1 MKAIISTRYGS
12 PQKYLKLKDVPK
24 PTPRD
29 NEVLVKIHAASV
41 NAADVEII
49 RGAWSM
55 RMQGPFRPRH
65 KIPGSDIAGIVESV
79 GKGVTKFK
87 AGDEVF
93 GDMFMSGF
101 GAFAEYKC
109 APEKEL
115 MRKPA
120 SMTFEEASTYPQ
132 SGLIAL
138 QGLRNKH
145 PVLPDQKVLINGAGG
160 GMGTF
165 AVQIAKYYEAE
176 VTAVDHTS
184 KMDMLREIGADHVM
198 DYTKEDYT
206 KTGKTYDLILDV
218 VARRSVKD
226 YERAL
231 SDNGNFV
238 VVGGSRA
245 TIFKVL
251 TMGRIITRKSNKKM
265 GLNDW
270 NSDKNEDMRFL
281 IELFE
286 VGKVRPVID
295 RTYSLS
301 KVPEAYRDLEEKHV
315 KGKIVI
321 TMEHN
326 NKT

>member
-1 MKAIISTRYGS
+1 MKAIICPKYGS
-12 PQKYLKLKDVPK
+12 PDVLEYKEVPK
-24 PTPRD
+24 PDPMEG
-29 NEVLVKIHAASV
+29 EVLIKIHASSL
-41 NAADVEII
+41 NAADVEIL
-49 RGAWSM
+49 RGAWSA
-55 RMQGPFRPRH
+55 RIVGPLRPRSR
-65 KIPGSDIAGIVESV
+65 IPGSDVAGVVEAV
-79 GKGVTKFK
+79 GRNITKFRP
-87 AGDEVF
+87 GDEVF
-93 GDMFMSGF
+93 GDTFMAGF

-109 APEKEL
+109 APEKFL
-115 MRKPA
+115 WPKPTD
-120 SMTFEEASTYPQ
+120 MTFEEASCYPQ

-165 AVQIAKYYEAE
+165 AVQIAKHFEAE

-184 KMDMLREIGADHVM
+184 KMDMLRNLGAGHVM

-218 VARRSVKD
+218 VARRSIKD

-238 VVGGSRA
+238 IVGGSRV

-251 TMGRIITRKSNKKM
+251 FLGSFVTRKTNKKM

-270 NSDKNEDMRFL
+270 HSDKEEDMKFL
-281 IELFE
+281 MELFE
-286 VGKVRPVID
+286 AGKVKPVID
-295 RTYSLS
+295 RSYPLS
-301 KVPEAYRDLEEKHV
+301 EVPEAYRHLEEGHV

-321 TMEHN
+321 TME
-326 NKT
+326 

>member
-1 MKAIISTRYGS
+1 MKAIICKKYGS
-12 PQKYLKLKDVPK
+12 PRDVLHIQEVPK

-29 NEVLVKIHAASV
+29 NQALVKIHAASV

-55 RMQGPFRPRH
+55 RMQGPLRPRH
-65 KIPGSDIAGIVESV
+65 KIPGSDVAGVIEGV
-79 GKGVTKFK
+79 GTNVTKFK
-87 AGDEVF
+87 PGDEVF
-93 GDMFMSGF
+93 GDTFMAGF

-109 APEKEL
+109 VPEKEL
-115 MRKPA
+115 YFKPKG
-120 SMTFEEASTYPQ
+120 MTFEQASCYPQ

-145 PVLPDQKVLINGAGG
+145 PVKPEHKVLINGAGG

-165 AVQIAKYYEAE
+165 AIQIAKYYGAE

-184 KMDMLREIGADHVM
+184 KMDMLRSIGADHVM

-218 VARRSVKD
+218 VAHRSVKD
-226 YERAL
+226 YAGAL

-238 VVGGSRA
+238 VVGGSRR

-251 TMGRIITRKSNKKM
+251 ILGSRATRNTNKKM

-270 NSDKNEDMRFL
+270 NSDKREDMKF
-281 IELFE
+281 LFE
-286 VGKVRPVID
+286 RFADGSVEPVID
-295 RTYSLS
+295 RIYPL
-301 KVPEAYRDLEEKHV
+301 KDVPEAYRYLEDKHV
-315 KGKIVI
+315 KGKLVI
-321 TMEHN
+321 TMEH
-326 NKT
+326 

>member
-1 MKAIISTRYGS
+1 MKAIISAKYGS
-12 PQKYLKLKDVPK
+12 PDTLSLKEVPK

-29 NEVLVKIHAASV
+29 NEVLMKIHAASL
-41 NAADVEII
+41 NAADVEIL

-55 RMQGPFRPRH
+55 RMQGPLRPRS
-65 KIPGSDIAGIVESV
+65 KIPGSDIAGVVEAV
-79 GKGVTKFK
+79 GKNVKKFK
-87 AGDEVF
+87 PGDEVF

-109 APEKEL
+109 ASENVLDP
-115 MRKPA
+115 KPA
-120 SMTFEEASTYPQ
+120 SMTFEQAACYPQ

-145 PVLPDQKVLINGAGG
+145 PVLPGQKVLINGAGG

-165 AVQIAKYYEAE
+165 AVQIAKHFGAE

-184 KMDMLREIGADHVM
+184 KLDMLHSIGADHVM

-218 VARRSVKD
+218 VAHRSVKD

-245 TIFKVL
+245 TIFKVIFL
-251 TMGRIITRKSNKKM
+251 GPLITRKSNKKM
-265 GLNDW
+265 GLNSWD
-270 NSDKNEDMRFL
+270 SDKNEDMKFL
-281 IELFE
+281 IELYE
-286 VGKVRPVID
+286 SGKVKPVID
-295 RTYSLS
+295 RRYPLS
-301 KVPEAYRDLEEKHV
+301 EVPEAYRYLEEGRA
-315 KGKIVI
+315 KGKLVI
-321 TMEHN
+321 TMEQN
-326 NKT
+326 YQT